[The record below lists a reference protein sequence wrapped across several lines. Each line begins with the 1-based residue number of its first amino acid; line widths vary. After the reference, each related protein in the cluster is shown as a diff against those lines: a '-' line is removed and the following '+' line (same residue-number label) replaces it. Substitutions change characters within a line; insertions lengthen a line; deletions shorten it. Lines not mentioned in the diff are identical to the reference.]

1 MSYQHQTQQIKTY
14 GDDTGCYDALI
25 SVCCGAFITVT
36 LTVLM
41 ILLVNKEDEIIND
54 SGSI

>member
-1 MSYQHQTQQIKTY
+1 MSYQTQQIKTY
-14 GDDTGCYDALI
+14 GDNTGCYDAFI
-25 SVCCGAFITVT
+25 SICCGSFIAIS

-41 ILLVNKEDEIIND
+41 IFLVNKEDEIING

>member
-14 GDDTGCYDALI
+14 SDDTGCYDVIVSL
-25 SVCCGAFITVT
+25 CCGSFITVSF
-36 LTVLM
+36 TVLM
-41 ILLVNKEDEIIND
+41 IFLVNKEDEIING

>member
-1 MSYQHQTQQIKTY
+1 MSYQTQQIKTY
-14 GDDTGCYDALI
+14 GDNTGCYDAFI
-25 SVCCGAFITVT
+25 SICCGSFIAIS

-41 ILLVNKEDEIIND
+41 IFLVNKEDENINS

>member
-14 GDDTGCYDALI
+14 SDDTGCYDAFV
-25 SVCCGAFITVT
+25 SVCCGSFIAVS

-41 ILLVNKEDEIIND
+41 IFLVNKEDEIING

>member
-14 GDDTGCYDALI
+14 NDNTGCYDAFI
-25 SVCCGAFITVT
+25 SVCCGSFIAVS

-41 ILLVNKEDEIIND
+41 IFLVNKEDEIINC

>member
-1 MSYQHQTQQIKTY
+1 MIHQHQTQQIKTY
-14 GDDTGCYDALI
+14 GDDTGCYDAFI
-25 SVCCGAFITVT
+25 SVFCGSFIAVS

-41 ILLVNKEDEIIND
+41 IFLVNKEDEIING

>member
-1 MSYQHQTQQIKTY
+1 MRYQHQTQQIKTY
-14 GDDTGCYDALI
+14 NDNTGCYDAFI
-25 SVCCGAFITVT
+25 SVCCGSFIAVS

-41 ILLVNKEDEIIND
+41 IFLVNKEDEIING